1 MKKKNSYMKLVLIIS
16 ASIIIS
22 TALTYV
28 IALRMVEKK
37 TEGTIS
43 ELIEDKQTTLTDQ
56 TYENV
61 YILSSANDKI
71 IFLYQGVYYETTGSL
86 KKNYTGVANII
97 VEDNKIRKIQIKED
111 KVTGKLLSCS
121 ESEIEIEKY
130 GSFDRKKNL
139 PVYIQKDP
147 IMVQGKFSDIGEGQT
162 VSLVLANGGICSII
176 VTPDKQTDTI
186 SVLLKNGKSIF
197 YPSLIVSGKHRLT
210 LDGKTSGKKQ
220 INVAEYMK
228 EHKLDILRISVSSGK
243 LYFGKDKDSKCKN
256 GYEGIFV
263 IHKTEDGMVL
273 VNQLPIETYLKYV
286 IPSEMPTTF
295 SYEALKAQA
304 VCARTFAY
312 SQMKDTTY
320 QKYQANLDDSTAFQV
335 YNAAGNFSITDK
347 AVEDTTGE
355 VVSYKDK
362 LITCYYFSTCSKKT
376 ENMEVWGA
384 DTPDYIHMVTSEDK
398 NSPYYSWRA
407 TLNLANLVNDK
418 LGPLESI
425 TTDKI
430 SQNGYVLKLTAHYEK
445 GDVIYTKEND
455 IRFFLGKCL
464 ERIRLADDTVRTDM
478 VSVPSA
484 CFQIISANDKEVVLL
499 GGGFG
504 HGIGLSQYGA
514 DQMAEDGADYREI
527 LKYYYNHVEI
537 KDKRKMK

>member
-1 MKKKNSYMKLVLIIS
+1 
-16 ASIIIS
+16 
-22 TALTYV
+22 
-28 IALRMVEKK
+28 
-37 TEGTIS
+37 
-43 ELIEDKQTTLTDQ
+43 
-56 TYENV
+56 
-61 YILSSANDKI
+61 
-71 IFLYQGVYYETTGSL
+71 
-86 KKNYTGVANII
+86 
-97 VEDNKIRKIQIKED
+97 
-111 KVTGKLLSCS
+111 
-121 ESEIEIEKY
+121 
-130 GSFDRKKNL
+130 
-139 PVYIQKDP
+139 
-147 IMVQGKFSDIGEGQT
+147 
-162 VSLVLANGGICSII
+162 
-176 VTPDKQTDTI
+176 
-186 SVLLKNGKSIF
+186 
-197 YPSLIVSGKHRLT
+197 
-210 LDGKTSGKKQ
+210 
-220 INVAEYMK
+220 
-228 EHKLDILRISVSSGK
+228 
-243 LYFGKDKDSKCKN
+243 
-256 GYEGIFV
+256 
-263 IHKTEDGMVL
+263 
-273 VNQLPIETYLKYV
+273 
-286 IPSEMPTTF
+286 MPTTF

-347 AVEDTTGE
+347 AVEDTIGE